1 MIEEDAEIQKLLAK
15 IKQTQDQMQEAL
27 KQKQMSNYQNLK
39 KELAQYRFIFE
50 KHPLLQNYLQYKKD
64 VEQIL
69 QEVISVLK
77 REMDYWHNAVGL
89 AEVSEET
96 MDVIRAVARKSY
108 NLVK

>member
-1 MIEEDAEIQKLLAK
+1 MNLLKQSAHNLNQKIKDLEEVKRYLFYKKVIEEDAEIQKLLAK

-64 VEQIL
+64 IEQIL
-69 QEVISVLK
+69 QEVISVLTW
-77 REMDYWHNAVGL
+77 E
-89 AEVSEET
+89 
-96 MDVIRAVARKSY
+96 
-108 NLVK
+108 

>member
-1 MIEEDAEIQKLLAK
+1 MNLLKQSAHNLNQKIKDLEEVKQYLFYKKVIEEDAEIQKLLAK

-69 QEVISVLK
+69 QEVISILTW
-77 REMDYWHNAVGL
+77 E
-89 AEVSEET
+89 
-96 MDVIRAVARKSY
+96 
-108 NLVK
+108 